1 MQQSFDIASLSIQDV
16 KVVVVFVDGA
26 PEPPVYAEL
35 QRAAAQAGLKGNI
48 VVVWPDEF
56 GRTRF
61 LAPPEQHAFFQV
73 VGYDQLRAQING
85 SLAVPGTLRESPS

>member
-1 MQQSFDIASLSIQDV
+1 MQGHFEIAHLNLQDV

-26 PEPPVYAEL
+26 SAASQYESL
-35 QRAAAQAGLKGNI
+35 QAAAAAAGLDGNI

-61 LAPPEQHAFFQV
+61 LAPPEQHAFFQIV
-73 VGYDQLRAQING
+73 DYDQLRAQING
-85 SLAVPGTLRESPS
+85 TLRCSLS

>member
-16 KVVVVFVDGA
+16 GVVVVFMDGV
-26 PEPPVYAEL
+26 PNPPVYVDL
-35 QRAAAQAGLKGNI
+35 QRAAAQAGLEGNV

-61 LAPPEQHAFFQV
+61 LAPPEQHAFFRI
-73 VGYDQLRAQING
+73 VGHDQLRAQING
-85 SLAVPGTLRESPS
+85 SLAAPGALR

>member
-1 MQQSFDIASLSIQDV
+1 MQDHFEIAHLNVQDV

-26 PEPPVYAEL
+26 SAPSQYESL
-35 QRAAAQAGLKGNI
+35 QAAAAQAGLDGNI

-61 LAPPEQHAFFQV
+61 LAPQEQHAFFQIV
-73 VGYDQLRAQING
+73 DYDQLRAQI
-85 SLAVPGTLRESPS
+85 SGTLRCSLS